1 VATSSERLRELL
13 EHAVRAGQPAAALR
27 AMTALRE
34 ELDAFERLQVARALD
49 AGQSFGDVARAIG
62 ISRQAAHRRYRDLA
76 GVELPEDADEPQDD
90 RRLVVT
96 SEARAAVT
104 LAREE
109 ASTMGAAA
117 VGSEH
122 LLLGIM
128 RCRAPS
134 TSTVLDTSGITLAD
148 ARRCAQPTLV
158 EGAPP
163 VMPLAPAAAGHGPR
177 GISAYARAVFELALR
192 EATKRGDGYVGVDH
206 LLLASLEDPN
216 GGACRTLCELGLDP
230 EQVRA
235 GVAG

>member
-1 VATSSERLRELL
+1 MAGASERLRELL
-13 EHAVRAGQPAAALR
+13 EHALRAGQPAAALR

-34 ELDAFERLQVARALD
+34 ELVAFERLQVARALD

-76 GVELPEDADEPQDD
+76 GVALPDD
-90 RRLVVT
+90 GAEEAERRLVVT

-109 ASTMGAAA
+109 ASAMGAAA

-128 RCRAPS
+128 RSRAP
-134 TSTVLDTSGITLAD
+134 TTAAVLETNGVTLAD

-158 EGAPP
+158 AGAPP
-163 VMPLAPAAAGHGPR
+163 AMPATARTPSHGG

-206 LLLASLEDPN
+206 ILLASLEDPN

-230 EQVRA
+230 EQVR
-235 GVAG
+235 GGLRNF